1 MAKVDKIIEK
11 IKTKPTLR
19 NIKWDDLVTVLKHL
33 GYKALTNTGSRRKF
47 YHAEKDNMIHIHE
60 PHPGNEVKPCY
71 IENVRETLEEIGLI

>member
-1 MAKVDKIIEK
+1 MAQVDKLIDK
-11 IKTKPTLR
+11 IKSKPTPR
-19 NIKWDDLVTVLKHL
+19 NIKWDDLVTLLKNL
-33 GYKALTNTGSRRKF
+33 GYKVIKNGGSGRKF